1 MLHGRAGYT
10 RDRRKL
16 ARQRPCV
23 SGLYASNPKLV
34 VNGAICT
41 GQSHAIEPAADMA
54 DRSEGFQGDVQ
65 VIARGDVKIM
75 RQDTAGKFAV

>member
-1 MLHGRAGYT
+1 
-10 RDRRKL
+10 
-16 ARQRPCV
+16 
-23 SGLYASNPKLV
+23 V